1 MLTICKLNTCPYNQ
15 ESKCMREW
23 IDCNE
28 AGVCTV
34 AASLVINLA
43 TGQPQFDPVL
53 LGLARKS
60 PIFDA
65 ELCSEK
71 QTSGARSNVEAMD
84 SEAVTLS
91 SSISENQEEKKQ
103 NSESV
108 AANLDS
114 N

>member
-1 MLTICKLNTCPYNQ
+1 MLTTCKLIICPYNQ

-23 IDCNE
+23 IDCNA

-34 AASLVINLA
+34 AASLVVNLA
-43 TGQPQFDPVL
+43 TGQPQFDPIL
-53 LGLARKS
+53 LGLARKP

-71 QTSGARSNVEAMD
+71 QASRARSSVEATN
-84 SEAVTLS
+84 SKAVTSS

-103 NSESV
+103 DSETV